1 MKLTP
6 EQLKKIIE
14 EELRHS
20 IGEGFGDAYRGE
32 THRAAAAFDQQAIQ
46 QLAAEFKQ
54 LLATSQAVKD
64 IQPPREGSI
73 VQALQIAMGG
83 ALWQESKKENK

>member
-6 EQLKKIIE
+6 EQLKEIIK
-14 EELRHS
+14 EELKHS
-20 IGEGFGDAYRGE
+20 IGEGFGDAWSGE
-32 THRAAAAFDQQAIQ
+32 THRTAAAFDQQAIQ

-54 LLATSQAVKD
+54 LLDSSEAVKN

-73 VQALQIAMGG
+73 MQALEMALGG
-83 ALWQESKKENK
+83 DMMQESKKENK

>member
-14 EELRHS
+14 EELSHS
-20 IGEGFGDAYRGE
+20 IGE